1 MGPQQGRG
9 RRSLGKLH
17 RDEEREERQKRGKER
32 DRESRVVLV
41 EGQNTS
47 VEVTGLQLYSHYELS
62 VTAFNSKGESPPSH
76 PHHFSTPEGGE
87 CTEGAK

>member
-1 MGPQQGRG
+1 M
-9 RRSLGKLH
+9 
-17 RDEEREERQKRGKER
+17 
-32 DRESRVVLV
+32 VLV